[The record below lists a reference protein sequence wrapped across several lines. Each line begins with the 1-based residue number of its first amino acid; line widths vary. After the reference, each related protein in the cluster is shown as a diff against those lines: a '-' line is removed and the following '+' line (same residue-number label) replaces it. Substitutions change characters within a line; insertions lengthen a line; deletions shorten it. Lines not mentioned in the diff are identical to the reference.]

1 MDNLFEELEIIVQ
14 HALLN
19 QTTTEEMEE
28 QLRNKL
34 RAAEQLDSFIGQF
47 ILANI
52 GDVVIFFQDDEEDDE
67 SYYDAAHTR
76 PI

>member
-1 MDNLFEELEIIVQ
+1 
-14 HALLN
+14 
-19 QTTTEEMEE
+19 MEE